1 MISLL
6 PKNSQEVIDISDKV
20 RMDYYKLIYDNEGSI
35 TLVEEENLEYNQQQ
49 GINPSVKPPEEKDTL
64 TEILNKINSQ
74 FPEVFTDEDQVVL
87 DMIVKQVVQ
96 NPSERQRSIAKSND
110 YAMFKNS
117 LFPKEFEDLVINL
130 SQTSEG
136 TFEKLFSN
144 EEIFKFIMATS
155 AQEAYKKWRSD
166 AESTK

>member
-1 MISLL
+1 
-6 PKNSQEVIDISDKV
+6 
-20 RMDYYKLIYDNEGSI
+20 MDYYKLVRDNEESI
-35 TLVEEENLEYNQQQ
+35 LLVKEESPIYNQQKS
-49 GINPSVKPPEEKDTL
+49 INPAVKPPEEKDTL

-74 FPEVFTDEDQVVL
+74 FPDVFTEEDQVIL
-87 DMIVKQVVQ
+87 DLIVKQVVQ

-117 LFPKEFEDLVINL
+117 LFPKEFEDLIINL
-130 SQTSEG
+130 SQSSEE

-166 AESTK
+166 IKA